1 MICTYL
7 RASSINQHKLCEMRY
22 LFEYVLN
29 KKSPT
34 GKKAC
39 LGSMFHKVMEVRS
52 LAQIANLKG
61 EISYEDDQFGT
72 LSIDEARDI
81 DKITDLSFNHYVQ
94 LEPHLQFDEADRK
107 TVKKWIHGTL
117 EKYSEYDPF
126 NLNVIAAELYFD
138 IEIDKP
144 WAKYSTVIQDEKIEG
159 NLRIK
164 GTMDTV
170 LDLGSNMYEMFDYKG
185 LPVETLIPTP
195 TGFKTMGSLSVGDIV
210 FDQYGK
216 KCLVTNKSNQIFKPC
231 YKLTFDDTSTVIC
244 DNEHYWKLDDES
256 VVQVEN
262 LKIGNKIN
270 VAKPIDCEDIELPID
285 PYVLGVWLGDGRRR
299 CAEISS
305 ADPFVFQEIRRR
317 GFKIGKNIASD
328 KSKICK
334 QKTITGLTGLL
345 RKNNLLYNKHIPEI
359 YLRASYTQR
368 LDLLR
373 GLMDSDGSVNTVR
386 KQCVFTNCNEKLS
399 RNTAELLLTLGQRP
413 LVSKVKTVCKKQNYT
428 GVAYPVSFKPIDINP
443 FLLDKKAKKVD
454 KNWGYGKSNKRKI
467 VSIEKIETKL
477 TQCITVNS
485 PDSTYLCT
493 EKFIPTHNTGQ
504 YRTDFATGKVKDLEY
519 LKKDVQLLLYLLAL
533 KHIYPDKEF
542 VMTLFYVNAGG
553 IFSVVAD
560 DEMYD
565 AAWTMLEKEFKTIT
579 KNYNPT
585 QLDATHRDFRCKY
598 LCPLSKPSAE
608 NPRISICNQMKN
620 EISKNGFTK
629 TVASKI
635 DLSVFG
641 KYGTGG
647 GRTNVE
653 NG

>member
-61 EISYEDDQFGT
+61 DILYEDDQFGILT
-72 LSIDEARDI
+72 IDEARDI
-81 DKITDLSFNHYVQ
+81 DKITDLSFDHYVK

-107 TVKKWIHGTL
+107 TVKKWIHNTL

-144 WAKYSTVIQDEKIEG
+144 WAKYSTVIQGETIEG

-170 LDLGSNMYEMFDYKG
+170 LDLGSNMYEMYD
-185 LPVETLIPTP
+185 
-195 TGFKTMGSLSVGDIV
+195 FKTG
-210 FDQYGK
+210 
-216 KCLVTNKSNQIFKPC
+216 T
-231 YKLTFDDTSTVIC
+231 
-244 DNEHYWKLDDES
+244 
-256 VVQVEN
+256 
-262 LKIGNKIN
+262 
-270 VAKPIDCEDIELPID
+270 
-285 PYVLGVWLGDGRRR
+285 
-299 CAEISS
+299 
-305 ADPFVFQEIRRR
+305 
-317 GFKIGKNIASD
+317 
-328 KSKICK
+328 
-334 QKTITGLTGLL
+334 
-345 RKNNLLYNKHIPEI
+345 
-359 YLRASYTQR
+359 
-368 LDLLR
+368 
-373 GLMDSDGSVNTVR
+373 
-386 KQCVFTNCNEKLS
+386 
-399 RNTAELLLTLGQRP
+399 
-413 LVSKVKTVCKKQNYT
+413 
-428 GVAYPVSFKPIDINP
+428 
-443 FLLDKKAKKVD
+443 
-454 KNWGYGKSNKRKI
+454 
-467 VSIEKIETKL
+467 
-477 TQCITVNS
+477 
-485 PDSTYLCT
+485 
-493 EKFIPTHNTGQ
+493 
-504 YRTDFATGKVKDLEY
+504 YRTDFATGEVKDLEY

-542 VMTLFYVNAGG
+542 IMTLAYINAGG
-553 IFSVVAD
+553 IFSVVGD
-560 DEMYD
+560 EEMYE
-565 AAWTMLEKEFKTIT
+565 AAWNMLEKEFKKIT

-585 QLDATHRDFRCKY
+585 QLDPTHRDFRCKY

-608 NPRISICNQMKN
+608 NPRISICNHMKN

-629 TVASKI
+629 TVANKI
-635 DLSVFG
+635 NLDAFG

-647 GRTNVE
+647 GRVNVE